1 MVSSTTIRFGFKTSN
16 NTAEYKVLLT
26 GLRLLKE
33 MQIERLVVNNDSKLA
48 VTQVKGNFTT
58 RDKSM
63 VTHLKKVMDLLL
75 SFEKFELIQI
85 PKIKNVHFDALLKLA
100 NGKDSELAKVVTIE
114 HLSKS
119 FISKGEQI
127 MWIEEKEPH
136 LG

>member
-85 PKIKNVHFDALLKLA
+85 PKFKNVHFDALLKLA